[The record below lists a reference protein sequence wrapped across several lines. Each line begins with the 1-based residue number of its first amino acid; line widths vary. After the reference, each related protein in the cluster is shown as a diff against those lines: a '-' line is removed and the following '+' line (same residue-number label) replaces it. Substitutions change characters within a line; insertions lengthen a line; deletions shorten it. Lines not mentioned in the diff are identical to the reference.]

1 MTYAAVINL
10 ETDLLVDELVEP
22 REYACAKL
30 VNLPDSF
37 SVLLAQ
43 IVACSDELV
52 VQTHVVACE
61 DEHERE
67 CKEVSQS
74 PPESCKYP

>member
-1 MTYAAVINL
+1 MTYAAAVNL
-10 ETDLLVDELVEP
+10 KTDLLVDELVESC
-22 REYACAKL
+22 EYACAKL
-30 VNLPDSF
+30 MNLPDSF
-37 SVLLAQ
+37 SVLLGY

-67 CKEVSQS
+67 CKEISQC
-74 PPESCKYP
+74 PPEACKNP